1 MGQICSKRVFLVE
14 NGKIAI
20 ARASMVIT
28 YYVKFFRTGADRHSS
43 ILMPLLLLVPD
54 TVIEENAHI
63 LPVKTKNL
71 EEIGVLWI
79 FPLNQFESLEKG
91 IGCRNYDYFHI

>member
-1 MGQICSKRVFLVE
+1 
-14 NGKIAI
+14 
-20 ARASMVIT
+20 
-28 YYVKFFRTGADRHSS
+28 
-43 ILMPLLLLVPD
+43 MPLLLLVPD

-63 LPVKTKNL
+63 LPVKTINL